1 VYSLEEISAHLEIRD
16 VLSRYCRGIDRR
28 DKELLA
34 SVYWPDAVDR
44 RSYGPPPAS
53 PGEFVDRV
61 IDGFGDLP
69 AYSQHH
75 VTNVFIDLD
84 LPAGLARVESY
95 NLVMHPVGR
104 QTTQVLATDDGKTH
118 LRIMGGRALDRFER
132 RGGSSGEWRIA
143 RRVMLVDWSRDDLA
157 GRPLFTDV
165 APGLA
170 TGGAGADPSY
180 TVLPDL

>member
-1 VYSLEEISAHLEIRD
+1 VYSLEEISAHLEIRG

-44 RSYGPPPAS
+44 RSYGPPDAS
-53 PGEFVDRV
+53 PVEFVDRV

-69 AYSQHH
+69 TYSQHH

-95 NLVMHPVGR
+95 NLVMHPVGP
-104 QTTQVLATDDGKTH
+104 QTTQVLATDDGATH
-118 LRIMGGRALDRFER
+118 LRVMGGRALDRFER
-132 RGGSSGEWRIA
+132 RADEWRIA

-157 GRPLFTDV
+157 GSPLFTE
-165 APGLA
+165 AAYGLA